1 MKKKIFPCICL
12 ILAIFGGYTLVN
24 RNVEFEASEFVEVAI
39 NSSVNKE
46 IKVHGE
52 IQVGIL
58 STILNPV
65 GSFYHSHRKWFS
77 IRTHS
82 SEFCFTQK
90 LIERDKKRRIG
101 ISVPCE
107 ISILKVVFRMG
118 KREKVFSWTVDDLR
132 RLVKNEHG
140 EQYAPRRFGVVITI
154 DENQEISHEIFIEK
168 EDDDHQS

>member
-1 MKKKIFPCICL
+1 M
-12 ILAIFGGYTLVN
+12 N

-39 NSSVNKE
+39 NSPVNKE
-46 IKVHGE
+46 IKIHGE

-65 GSFYHSHRKWFS
+65 GSFYHSHRKWFG

-132 RLVKNEHG
+132 RFVKNEHG